1 MPPELSEVLTAPDDA
16 AAPVPAKGRP
26 RSEAVS
32 QSILE
37 ATLDLIAERGNIADV
52 SVERVAERSG
62 VSKASIYRR
71 WSAKEELIA
80 AAIDSMKAP
89 LPTEMPRTSLRDDLV
104 HIGNSMR
111 KTMSARDKKVVKC
124 VMLEIREPDYK
135 RQHDRLVKQRR
146 QFVKD
151 TFAYWVEHGE
161 MADGVDLDLAVA
173 MFISPLLT
181 IFVYGHYADL
191 RADDTVERFV
201 DGLIRGLA
209 KLRLA
214 SFTEGGTALADD

>member
-1 MPPELSEVLTAPDDA
+1 MPPELSEVLTHGHA
-16 AAPVPAKGRP
+16 AVPPAKGRP

-32 QSILE
+32 LSILE
-37 ATLDLIAERGNIADV
+37 ATLDLIAEHGNIGDV
-52 SVERVAERSG
+52 SIEGVAERSG

-71 WSAKEELIA
+71 WSSKEELVA

-89 LPTEMPRTSLRDDLV
+89 LPTEMPRTSLRDDLI
-104 HIGNSMR
+104 HIGHSMR
-111 KTMSARDKKVVKC
+111 KTMGARDRKVVKC
-124 VMLEIREPDYK
+124 VMLEIKEPDYQ

-151 TFAYWVEHGE
+151 TFEYWVERGE
-161 MADGVDLDLAVA
+161 MDAGIDLDLAVA

-191 RADDTVERFV
+191 RADDTVERVV
-201 DGLIRGLA
+201 DGLVHGL
-209 KLRLA
+209 
-214 SFTEGGTALADD
+214 GTALAG